1 MVLSFIHSFHVAAPL
16 YADDPQRK
24 IPDNSQINRIL
35 KPEGSFIS
43 QHMTFWEEEEMI
55 WFWGKQ
61 DERLYAFGGILTSG
75 KTRQEV
81 VPSITPEGSRVLQSS
96 RKIKEALFHSIKKS
110 RVTFHSGFF
119 VSRNLLF

>member
-24 IPDNSQINRIL
+24 IPDISQINRIL

-61 DERLYAFGGILTSG
+61 DERLYEFGGILTSG

-81 VPSITPEGSRVLQSS
+81 VPCITPEGSSVLQSS
-96 RKIKEALFHSIKKS
+96 RKIKEALFHSIKK
-110 RVTFHSGFF
+110 
-119 VSRNLLF
+119 NPE

>member
-24 IPDNSQINRIL
+24 IPDISQINRIL

-43 QHMTFWEEEEMI
+43 QHLTFWEEEEEEEEEEMI

-61 DERLYAFGGILTSG
+61 DERLYEFWGYFDIRKDA
-75 KTRQEV
+75 
-81 VPSITPEGSRVLQSS
+81 SR
-96 RKIKEALFHSIKKS
+96 R
-110 RVTFHSGFF
+110 
-119 VSRNLLF
+119 